1 MLTHMSRAQV
11 HFELFVR
18 RKVDAPW
25 TLELAT
31 EDRAAAVKTA
41 DELLGTGR
49 VAAVCVTKETLNEE
63 TREFASLT
71 VLAKGATE
79 ARREPKVR
87 DKDDTPLCVAP
98 QDLYSAHARERIARL
113 FDGWLHRK
121 SVTPFE
127 LLHRP
132 DLVEQLEAS
141 GVEIQHAVQKIAIPE
156 AQARGRTTHE
166 MIRLFQSLA
175 DRAIERLL
183 RDGRKNAFPRLSGA
197 NFAATAESLSED
209 PERGYLL
216 GGGVASFI
224 AGGGS
229 WSEKVGKL
237 LDLAECAPEAG
248 RPRGLALQ
256 VLEQPLSEIVAIK
269 GGLADLFGPDLDLGA
284 SLAAM
289 TRVAAAAE
297 VDALTRMDPSLNGQL
312 PPLEGEA
319 ARLAIW
325 LQREAFENVRK
336 SLARRVVH
344 ELMGPR
350 RLRPGDPDG
359 EIDILRAL
367 AMTLMAAAPRLLP
380 QQEVQDAITE
390 RSKNLVG
397 SDFVGIYLE
406 NRASA
411 FAEVEA
417 LVRLAE
423 NVVGGANKRAAAR
436 WIIAAVSALRFE
448 KEMRRGD
455 TPPAARLAALA
466 DLQKSIRRAGLPDA
480 DEQECFKAI
489 GETGAMIEADT
500 RFVALIGR
508 SDASVR
514 ARLNLLLR
522 LASGEAGPTGP
533 VADRSRAEA
542 LRLLRQPEVRAELA
556 ANPEGVTVLRSL
568 MMEVGLAA

>member
-1 MLTHMSRAQV
+1 MSRAQV

-18 RKVDAPW
+18 RKIDAPW

-31 EDRAAAVKTA
+31 EDRTSATA
-41 DELLGTGR
+41 TAEELLAAGK
-49 VAAVCVTKETLNEE
+49 VAAVRVSKETLNEE

-71 VLAKGATE
+71 LLSKGATE
-79 ARREPKVR
+79 SRRGRKGRER
-87 DKDDTPLCVAP
+87 EDGPLCVTP
-98 QDLYSAHARERIARL
+98 QDLYTAHARERIARL
-113 FDGWLHRK
+113 FDGWLNRK

-156 AQARGRTTHE
+156 AQARGCSTHE
-166 MIRLFQSLA
+166 MIRVFQSLA
-175 DRAIERLL
+175 DRAVERLL
-183 RDGRKNAFPRLSGA
+183 RDGRKNTFPKLDDG
-197 NFAATAESLSED
+197 NFAQTVEALGDE

-216 GGGVASFI
+216 SGGVAGYI
-224 AGGGS
+224 ASGRG
-229 WSEKVGKL
+229 WSQKIGKL

-256 VLEQPLSEIVAIK
+256 VLEQPLSEIVAVK
-269 GGLADLFGPDLDLGA
+269 GGLADLFGADLDLGA

-289 TRVAAAAE
+289 TRVAAASE
-297 VDALTRMDPSLNGQL
+297 VDALTRMDPTLSRLL

-319 ARLAIW
+319 ARLAMW

-350 RLRPGDPDG
+350 RLRPSDPEG

-367 AMTLMAAAPRLLP
+367 AMTMMAAAPRLLP
-380 QQEVQDAITE
+380 QQDVQDAIIE
-390 RSKNLVG
+390 RSKTLVG
-397 SDFVGIYLE
+397 TDFVHLYLE
-406 NRASA
+406 GRDSA
-411 FAEVEA
+411 LAEVEA

-436 WIIAAVSALRFE
+436 WILAAVSGLRFE
-448 KEMRRGD
+448 KEMRRAT

-466 DLQKSIRRAGLPDA
+466 GLQRAIHRAGLPEP
-480 DEQECFKAI
+480 DEQECFKSI
-489 GETGAMIEADT
+489 GETGGMIEMDCK
-500 RFVALIGR
+500 FVGLVSR
-508 SDASVR
+508 SEAPVR
-514 ARLNLLLR
+514 ARLTLLLR
-522 LASGEAGPTGP
+522 LATGEAGPSGP
-533 VADRSRAEA
+533 VAERARAEA
-542 LRLLRQPEVRAELA
+542 LRLLRQPDTRSELVA
-556 ANPEGVTVLRSL
+556 QPDAVTGLRSL
-568 MMEVGLAA
+568 MMEAGLAA